1 MRAVQTVSLLLWM
14 LVVACGRT
22 QASRELPTSERPT
35 TTIQVRNQRP
45 IDFTCYVV
53 DGTHRIRLGLVTGMS
68 ERTFVIPPH
77 LVINQGALR
86 FQADPIGSNQAAST
100 QEELQVREGDAL
112 SLTIR

>member
-1 MRAVQTVSLLLWM
+1 
-14 LVVACGRT
+14 
-22 QASRELPTSERPT
+22 
-35 TTIQVRNQRP
+35 
-45 IDFTCYVV
+45 VV

-86 FQADPIGSNQAAST
+86 FLADPIGSNQVAST